1 MGRMWSTGVASLVLR
16 AVRARRLQRSLP
28 RTRRATGSRSFSGSR
43 CASSSIP
50 PNSEPIRFALGSRC
64 TRQST
69 CRERSE
75 MSASD
80 QEHKGGGYPPLTGV
94 TLVLAAAAL
103 SFANFIVVLDTTIA
117 NVAMPTIS
125 GDLGVSTTEGTWI
138 ITAYAAAEAITVPL
152 TGWLARRFG
161 EVRLFV
167 MCVIG
172 FVAGSVLCGLSHSLG
187 LLVAFR
193 ILQGDRKSTSE
204 LQSLMRTSYA
214 VFCLKKK

>member
-1 MGRMWSTGVASLVLR
+1 MFFFFSSRRRHTRCALVTGVQTCA
-16 AVRARRLQRSLP
+16 LP
-28 RTRRATGSRSFSGSR
+28 I
-43 CASSSIP
+43 SIP

-138 ITAYAAAEAITVPL
+138 ITAYAAAEAI
-152 TGWLARRFG
+152 RS
-161 EVRLFV
+161 EE
-167 MCVIG
+167 
-172 FVAGSVLCGLSHSLG
+172 H
-187 LLVAFR
+187 
-193 ILQGDRKSTSE
+193 TSE
-204 LQSLMRTSYA
+204 VQALMRITYA
-214 VFCLKKK
+214 